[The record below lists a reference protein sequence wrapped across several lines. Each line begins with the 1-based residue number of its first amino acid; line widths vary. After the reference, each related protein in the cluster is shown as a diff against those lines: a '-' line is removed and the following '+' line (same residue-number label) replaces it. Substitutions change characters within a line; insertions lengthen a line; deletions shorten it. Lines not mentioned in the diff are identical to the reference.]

1 MERPVSAWKTSY
13 THGINQ
19 TQGVALPRIA
29 SLDIPVAGGSHMKQ
43 IVAVITAF
51 VVVTAVGACVSTT
64 APNMNHDAMSNLHGP
79 SNGSL
84 AERPVF
90 YDGELFT
97 VNMMELSDD
106 AAEKLDNNQSVNEI
120 YAYADLDDPQPFNS
134 VIDAVPG
141 DGMNPLWEQE
151 LIVFNPG
158 FAPHQFFSDV
168 EVEEA
173 AEGANPEITLVET
186 EEIYRCSV
194 VQQHSAH

>member
-1 MERPVSAWKTSY
+1 
-13 THGINQ
+13 
-19 TQGVALPRIA
+19 
-29 SLDIPVAGGSHMKQ
+29 MKQ
-43 IVAVITAF
+43 TVAVIAAF

-64 APNMNHDAMSNLHGP
+64 APNMNHDAMGNLHGP
-79 SNGSL
+79 LNGSL
-84 AERPVF
+84 SQRPVF

-106 AAEKLDNNQSVNEI
+106 AAEKLDKNQSVNEI

-158 FAPHQFFSDV
+158 FAPHQFFSDD
-168 EVEEA
+168 EVEGA

-194 VQQHSAH
+194 VNQHH